1 MLDRNNQNQVSEE
14 VIHSVEK
21 MVNLEIAD
29 IDHLIELASQNKRKR
44 IRYCSHKNP
53 SEKVHEMF
61 IVHPNGA
68 YVRPHKH
75 INKIE
80 SMLVLRGEVDY
91 VVFNDDGSIFKVIPM
106 GDLKSGK
113 VFYNSLREQVFHT
126 LLIRTEW
133 LVFVEI
139 TKGPFSKKDTEFAS
153 WSPNENDFSGR
164 KTFMERVSFDAG
176 KFIND

>member
-1 MLDRNNQNQVSEE
+1 
-14 VIHSVEK
+14 

-29 IDHLIELASQNKRKR
+29 IDYLIELASQNKRKR

-113 VFYNSLREQVFHT
+113 VFYNSLREDVFHT

-133 LVFVEI
+133 LVFMEI
-139 TKGPFSKKDTEFAS
+139 TKGPFNKKDTEFAS
-153 WSPNENDFSGR
+153 WSPKENDCSGG

>member
-113 VFYNSLREQVFHT
+113 VFYNSLREDVFHT

-133 LVFVEI
+133 LVFMEI
-139 TKGPFSKKDTEFAS
+139 TKGPFNKQDTVFS
-153 WSPNENDFSGR
+153 PWSPAENDLSGQ
-164 KTFMERVSFDAG
+164 KAFMKQVELTSVKLKNG
-176 KFIND
+176 